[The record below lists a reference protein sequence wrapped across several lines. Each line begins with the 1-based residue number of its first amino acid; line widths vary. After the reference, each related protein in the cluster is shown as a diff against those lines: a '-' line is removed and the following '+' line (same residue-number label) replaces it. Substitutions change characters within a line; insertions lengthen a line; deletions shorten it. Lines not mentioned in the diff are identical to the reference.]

1 MLMYDVIVIGAG
13 PAGMTAALYAA
24 RTNLKVLLLEQGAP
38 GGQMNNTAIIE
49 NYPGFFSIKGPEL
62 ANKMYAPLV
71 NFGVENRYGVV
82 VEVKNLAKYKVVITE
97 DNEYQTKTVVIATGA
112 SHRLLGIR
120 GELDYGGLGVSYCAV
135 CDGPFFRDK
144 VLVVV
149 GGGDSAIEEAVY
161 LTRFA
166 SKVMIVHRRE
176 SLRAQKIIQERA
188 FANPKISFFW
198 NCIVDEIEG
207 DDHLVT
213 GVRLKDIKTGK
224 YMEINCSGVFIYVG
238 LYPMTAPF
246 INLKIMDDSGWILT
260 DEEMRT
266 KIPGIFAIGDVRK
279 KMLRQITTSVG
290 EGGIAGQQVYL
301 YLQDKKEV

>member
-1 MLMYDVIVIGAG
+1 MYDVIVIGAG